1 MTDSTATDPT
11 PPDPTSID
19 STPPASTAT
28 GSTASDPAATGP
40 AATDPAA
47 TDAAT
52 TDPNPPVAD
61 PDPVLAEI
69 TAAVEA
75 GRGGERV
82 AARERFAALWE
93 RITGAGDPFHRCVL
107 AHYAADVQD
116 DPLEELRWDGRAL
129 AAADEVTDERVRAH
143 HASLQIAGFYPS
155 LHLNLADVHR
165 RLGHDA
171 EAGRQLELA
180 RQRSDALGDD
190 GYGHM
195 IRSAIERCGQRLE
208 RGDRSGDS

>member
-1 MTDSTATDPT
+1 MTDSTATD
-11 PPDPTSID
+11 
-19 STPPASTAT
+19 STAT
-28 GSTASDPAATGP
+28 GRTATGRTATGP
-40 AATDPAA
+40 TATDSTA

-52 TDPNPPVAD
+52 ADPNPPAA
-61 PDPVLAEI
+61 DPVLAEI
-69 TAAVEA
+69 TAVVEA
-75 GRGGERV
+75 GRGGERA
-82 AARERFAALWE
+82 AARDEFAALWA
-93 RITGAGDPFHRCVL
+93 RITEAGDPFHRCVL

-116 DPLEELRWDGRAL
+116 DPLEELRWDERAL
-129 AAADEVTDERVRAH
+129 AAAGEVTDERVRAH

-171 EAGRQLELA
+171 EAGRHLELA

>member
-1 MTDSTATDPT
+1 MTDSTATD
-11 PPDPTSID
+11 
-19 STPPASTAT
+19 STPTDSTAT
-28 GSTASDPAATGP
+28 GPAGA
-40 AATDPAA
+40 
-47 TDAAT
+47 DAAT
-52 TDPNPPVAD
+52 TDPHPPAAD
-61 PDPVLAEI
+61 PVFAEI

-82 AARERFAALWE
+82 AARQRFAVLWA

-116 DPLEELRWDGRAL
+116 DPLEELRWDERAL

-171 EAGRQLELA
+171 EAGRHLELA

-190 GYGHM
+190 GYGHT
-195 IRSAIERCGQRLE
+195 IRSAIDRCGQRLE